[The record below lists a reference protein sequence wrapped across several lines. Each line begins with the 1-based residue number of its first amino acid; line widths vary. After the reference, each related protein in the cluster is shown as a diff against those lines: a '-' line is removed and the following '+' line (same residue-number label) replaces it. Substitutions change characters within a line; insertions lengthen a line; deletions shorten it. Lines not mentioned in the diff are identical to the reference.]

1 MDGLTVWFAVWSVD
15 ELCTVLN
22 HYALPRSRALGFHL
36 PYLLA
41 LLGLFS
47 PLLLHQDDALFRAV
61 LSLASVFYFCKVRE
75 VLVEPRFAQES
86 LLVKFCSVGV
96 SFFDMSDRSAA
107 VDSSRSPRF
116 WNKMQWVGAHAAAQV
131 ACLQLVAHRHLLFP
145 YNTAVRT
152 QATCMVLCLY
162 FFFSLHAFSYAL
174 QANLILL
181 MPQYDFKGLMDAPER
196 ANTVRGFW
204 KRWDLV
210 IQNLLF
216 KYVYK
221 SCKQLTRNSELSI
234 ALTFLASGLVHV
246 WPILAASLNN
256 WPEALEMFAYFVY
269 QLGIIALEARL
280 LAVPSVA
287 RLVQQHAWVGKVW
300 SIAHLFGPSYLLI
313 HPAMALARVDF

>member
-1 MDGLTVWFAVWSVD
+1 MDGLTVWFVVWSVD
-15 ELCTVLN
+15 GLCTVLN
-22 HYALPRSRALGFHL
+22 HYALPHSRTLGFHL
-36 PYLLA
+36 PYFLA
-41 LLGLFS
+41 FLGLFS
-47 PLLLHQDDALFRAV
+47 PFLLQPHDAVFRAV

-75 VLVEPRFAQES
+75 VLVEPRFAQEP

-96 SFFDMSDRSAA
+96 SFFDMSDRSKA
-107 VDSSRSPRF
+107 VDSNRMPRF
-116 WNKMQWVGAHAAAQV
+116 AIKMFWMGVHITAQL
-131 ACLQLVAHRHLLFP
+131 ACLELVNYRHLLP
-145 YNTAVRT
+145 VNSAVRT
-152 QATCMVLCLY
+152 QITCMVLCLY

-181 MPQYDFKGLMDAPER
+181 MPQYDFQALMDSPEH
-196 ANTVRGFW
+196 ASTVRGFW

-210 IQNLLF
+210 IQKLLF

-221 SCKQLTRNSELSI
+221 TCKQISKNTELSI

-269 QLGIIALEARL
+269 QLGIIAVEAKL
-280 LAVPSVA
+280 LGMPKVA
-287 RLVQQHAWVGKVW
+287 NLVQHHAWIGKLW
-300 SIAHLFGPSYLLI
+300 SITHLFGPSYLLI